1 MEAVWNKVKNV
12 LKSKVSNSSY
22 RMWIEPVKFA
32 GSDNNLLKLA
42 CANSFSKQ
50 WIQNHFGELIVSE
63 ASQIYGTKVGLS
75 FDICCLE
82 AAPVTAAPKEV
93 QLALPN
99 FVVRSHSGRF
109 LRKEYTFDQ
118 YVVGDNNALAFSAS
132 LAMASK
138 PKRNQ
143 QSLFLCSGTGMG
155 KSHLSQ
161 AIGHHV
167 IDKFPGERVY
177 YITAEDF
184 TNEMVQAFRHDSLD
198 QFKHKYRTGC
208 DVLLLEDVHYL
219 SGKQRTQSELAMTLD
234 SLMESDKKVIYSSCF
249 LPFEIPKISKE
260 LRSRL
265 SFALISEIEPPNFKT
280 RVRILKKK
288 CAQNGHKL
296 PNEVMQYL
304 ASELTE
310 DVRQLESGLIG
321 LTARASLLGKA
332 IDIELAEAVVKHI
345 TQCRRTITV
354 DAIKKLVCREFKVS
368 AVDIVSKSRKKN
380 IVRPRHIAIYLSRRY
395 TDSPLQ
401 AIGKSFNRY
410 HATAMHA
417 IGAVEKGMREKGP
430 LKQQV
435 DILCKKL
442 ESGSF

>member
-1 MEAVWNKVKNV
+1 MEAVWSEVKNV
-12 LKSKVSNSSY
+12 LKSRISSSSY
-22 RMWIEPVKFA
+22 RMWVEPIRYVGHDGNQLNLACTNTFSKKWIQDHFGNLIITEASKIHGQKVGFVIGINGPDDPPAVIEP
-32 GSDNNLLKLA
+32 
-42 CANSFSKQ
+42 
-50 WIQNHFGELIVSE
+50 
-63 ASQIYGTKVGLS
+63 T
-75 FDICCLE
+75 
-82 AAPVTAAPKEV
+82 EV

-109 LRKEYTFDQ
+109 LRKDYTFDHF
-118 YVVGDNNALAFSAS
+118 VVGENNALAFSAS
-132 LAMASK
+132 LAMASR

-167 IDKFPGERVY
+167 IDKFPKELVY

-184 TNEMVQAFRHDSLD
+184 TNEMIQAFRHDSLD
-198 QFKHKYRTGC
+198 QFKQKYRTGC

-234 SLMESDKKVIYSSCF
+234 SLMEADKKIIYSSCF

-260 LRSRL
+260 LRSRI

-280 RVRILKKK
+280 RVKILKKK
-288 CAQNGHKL
+288 STQNGHKL
-296 PNEVMQYL
+296 PDEVIQYL

-321 LTARASLLGKA
+321 LTARASLLGKE
-332 IDIELAEAVVKHI
+332 IDINLAQTVVKHI
-345 TQCRRTITV
+345 TQCRKTITIE
-354 DAIKKLVCREFKVS
+354 AIKKLVCKEFQIS
-368 AVDIVSKSRKKN
+368 MVDIVSKSRKKN
-380 IVRPRHIAIYLSRRY
+380 IVRPRQIAIYLSRKY

-410 HATAMHA
+410 HATALHA
-417 IGAVEKGMREKGP
+417 IGAVEKSMRTNATTKR
-430 LKQQV
+430 QV
-435 DILCKKL
+435 AILCKKL
-442 ESGSF
+442 ESGNF